1 MNLLFGRN
9 KPGFDRVL
17 LIVTLLLICLGVVI
31 ISSASIMESGMKFD
45 DDMYQTKKHLFSIA
59 MAVFAG
65 FICASIPSRI
75 WAKCSLP
82 SFVTVLVLL
91 VLVLLVGRRI
101 NGATRWL
108 SLGFMNL
115 QPSELLKL
123 VWILYFSSYITR
135 KIKFISFTFKGFFKP
150 FLFIG
155 VMTGLLMLQP
165 DMGSSVAVVFITI
178 AMLYSAGAGLLKFII
193 VIGFAVVV
201 GVLAVV
207 FSPYR
212 MKRYTSFLDPWEDVF
227 GDGYQL
233 TQSLMAY
240 GRGGLTGEGL
250 GNSYQ
255 KLGYLPEAHT
265 DFVTAIFGEEFGFIG
280 MCCLVTLEFLIV
292 CKAFLLSIR
301 ILKVNAIYQGYIAA
315 GIGSWF
321 CFQTFVNIGAA
332 SGGLPT
338 KGLTL
343 PLVSY
348 GGSSMIVTVC
358 AIAILLRID
367 YEWRNHLISID
378 APVEDQAASTKEV

>member
-1 MNLLFGRN
+1 
-9 KPGFDRVL
+9 
-17 LIVTLLLICLGVVI
+17 
-31 ISSASIMESGMKFD
+31 
-45 DDMYQTKKHLFSIA
+45 
-59 MAVFAG
+59 
-65 FICASIPSRI
+65 
-75 WAKCSLP
+75 
-82 SFVTVLVLL
+82 
-91 VLVLLVGRRI
+91 
-101 NGATRWL
+101 
-108 SLGFMNL
+108 
-115 QPSELLKL
+115 
-123 VWILYFSSYITR
+123 
-135 KIKFISFTFKGFFKP
+135 
-150 FLFIG
+150 
-155 VMTGLLMLQP
+155 
-165 DMGSSVAVVFITI
+165 MGSSVAVVFITI
-178 AMLYSAGAGLLKFII
+178 AMLNSAGAGLFKFII

-367 YEWRNHLISID
+367 YEWRNHLISVD
-378 APVEDQAASTKEV
+378 SPVEDQAASTKEV

>member
-1 MNLLFGRN
+1 
-9 KPGFDRVL
+9 
-17 LIVTLLLICLGVVI
+17 
-31 ISSASIMESGMKFD
+31 
-45 DDMYQTKKHLFSIA
+45 
-59 MAVFAG
+59 
-65 FICASIPSRI
+65 
-75 WAKCSLP
+75 
-82 SFVTVLVLL
+82 
-91 VLVLLVGRRI
+91 
-101 NGATRWL
+101 
-108 SLGFMNL
+108 MNL

-178 AMLYSAGAGLLKFII
+178 AMLNSAGAGLFKFII